1 MNFLNSIVNAPP
13 LIIGFFILA
22 AVFLM
27 AAIRHRENKNILKR
41 FSREEIILMTYG
53 VNYFGQESIDK
64 KPLRSTGGLVMV
76 KEGLYYH
83 ARFGDREFFLKG
95 KNITAIGTTDTFNNK
110 PLHQK
115 VIVIS
120 FNNEAGKKDR
130 LIIQIPHPA
139 EWVKAIKI
147 TLMK

>member
-1 MNFLNSIVNAPP
+1 MSFVDSLVNAPP
-13 LIIGFFILA
+13 MIIGLFILA

-27 AAIRHRENKNILKR
+27 PAIRYRENKIILKR
-41 FSREEIILMTYG
+41 FSREEIVLMTYG
-53 VNYFGQESIDK
+53 VNFFGQESVEK

-76 KEGLYYH
+76 KDGLYYH
-83 ARFGDREFFLKG
+83 ARFGDREFFLTG
-95 KNITAIGTTDTFNNK
+95 KQITSIGTTDTFNKK

-115 VIVIS
+115 VIFIG
-120 FNNEAGKKDR
+120 FTNEAGQKDR
-130 LIIQIPHPA
+130 MILQIPHPA

>member
-1 MNFLNSIVNAPP
+1 MNFLDNIVNAPP
-13 LIIGFFILA
+13 LIIGLFILA

-27 AAIRHRENKNILKR
+27 AAIRYRENKTILKR
-41 FSREEIILMTYG
+41 FSRDEIILMTYG
-53 VNYFGQESIDK
+53 VNYFGQESMDK

-76 KEGLYYH
+76 KDGLYYH
-83 ARFGDREFFLKG
+83 ARFGDREFFIQG
-95 KNITAIGTTDTFNNK
+95 KSITAIGTTDTFNGK

-120 FNNEAGKKDR
+120 FTNEAGKKDR

>member
-1 MNFLNSIVNAPP
+1 MNFLDSIVNAPP
-13 LIIGFFILA
+13 LIIGLFILA

-27 AAIRHRENKNILKR
+27 AAIRYRENKLILQRYSK
-41 FSREEIILMTYG
+41 EEIILMTYG
-53 VNYFGQESIDK
+53 VNYFGQESANK

-76 KEGLYYH
+76 KEGLFYH
-83 ARFGDREFFLKG
+83 ARFGDREFFLPG
-95 KNITAIGTTDTFNNK
+95 KQIKSLGTTDTFNGK

-115 VIVIS
+115 VIFID
-120 FNNEAGKKDR
+120 FTNEAGQKDR
-130 LIIQIPHPA
+130 MVIQIPHPA